1 MRVVIA
7 EDLALLR
14 DGLTRLLRD
23 NDVEVVAAV
32 DNGTDLVK
40 EVERHRP
47 DVAIVDIRLP
57 PTFRD
62 EGLRAALE
70 VRATVPETA
79 ILVVSQ
85 YVEQTYAA
93 ELLADGR
100 AGVGYLLKDRIFNVS
115 EFVGAV
121 RRVAEG
127 GTALDPEVVAQLFSR
142 RRRGGAI
149 DDLTDR
155 EREVLGRMAEG
166 MSNAAIAEALVLT
179 VGAVEKHIANI
190 FAKLGLAPSSNEHRR
205 VLAVLAYL
213 QSQGSTTT

>member
-14 DGLTRLLRD
+14 DGLVRLLRD

-32 DNGTDLVK
+32 DNGVDLVA
-40 EVERHRP
+40 EVVEQRP

-62 EGLRAALE
+62 EGLRAAIE
-70 VRATVPETA
+70 ARAKVPETG

-85 YVEQTYAA
+85 YIEQTYASD
-93 ELLADGR
+93 LLADGR
-100 AGVGYLLKDRIFNVS
+100 AGVGYLLKDRIFNVA
-115 EFVGAV
+115 EFVDAV

-127 GTALDPEVVAQLFSR
+127 GTALDPEVVAQLFSSR
-142 RRRGGAI
+142 RKGSAV
-149 DDLTDR
+149 DDLT
-155 EREVLGRMAEG
+155 ERELEVLSLMAEG
-166 MSNAAIAEALVLT
+166 MSNGAIAESLVLT

-190 FAKLGLAPSSNEHRR
+190 FLKLGLAPSGNDHRR

-213 QSQGSTTT
+213 RSLSDA

>member
-14 DGLTRLLRD
+14 DGLVRLLRD

-32 DNGTDLVK
+32 DNGRDLVDQVVA
-40 EVERHRP
+40 ERP

-70 VRATVPETA
+70 ARELVPDTG

-85 YVEQTYAA
+85 YIEQTYAA
-93 ELLADGR
+93 DLLADGR
-100 AGVGYLLKDRIFNVS
+100 AGVGYLLKDRIFNVA
-115 EFVGAV
+115 EFVDAV
-121 RRVAEG
+121 RRVADG
-127 GTALDPEVVAQLFSR
+127 GTALDPEVVSQLFSR
-142 RRRGGAI
+142 RRKGTAV
-149 DDLTDR
+149 DELSDR
-155 EREVLGRMAEG
+155 EREVLARMAEG
-166 MSNAAIAEALVLT
+166 MSNAAVAEALGLT
-179 VGAVEKHIANI
+179 VGAIEKHIANI
-190 FAKLGLAPSSNEHRR
+190 FQKLGLAPSGTDHRR

-213 QSQGSTTT
+213 RALPQA

>member
-32 DNGTDLVK
+32 DNGADLVK
-40 EVERHRP
+40 EVLREKP

-70 VRATVPETA
+70 VRAKAPDTA

-85 YVEQTYAA
+85 YIEQTYAS

-155 EREVLGRMAEG
+155 EREVLGLMAEG
-166 MSNAAIAEALVLT
+166 MSNAAIAESLVLT

-190 FAKLGLAPSSNEHRR
+190 FAKLGLAPSGNEHRR

-213 QSQGSTTT
+213 QNQGSPA

>member
-23 NDVEVVAAV
+23 NGFEVVGAV
-32 DNGTDLVK
+32 TNADALLHALAL
-40 EVERHRP
+40 ERP
-47 DVAIVDIRLP
+47 DIAIVDIRLP

-70 VRATVPETA
+70 ARERLPEIA
-79 ILVVSQ
+79 VLVVSQ
-85 YVEQTYAA
+85 YVEPTYAA

-100 AGVGYLLKDRIFNVS
+100 GGVGYLLKDRIMDVAD
-115 EFVGAV
+115 FVDAV

-127 GTALDPEVVAQLFSR
+127 GTALDPEVVSQLFSR
-142 RRRGGAI
+142 RQPNDPLER
-149 DDLTDR
+149 LTPR

-166 MSNAAIAEALVLT
+166 QSNQAIAEALGLSERV
-179 VGAVEKHIANI
+179 VERHVSSI
-190 FAKLGLAPSSNEHRR
+190 FAKLELPAGAAGHRR
-205 VLAVLAYL
+205 VLAVLTYL
-213 QSQGSTTT
+213 RA